1 MKKFLLG
8 FVLSSFLFTNLL
20 EAQTIWNGPVMTFTK
35 AGFADPTLA
44 ANQDRITSSTWIT
57 RASTEGIFNIA
68 MESDYNKPIHTSP
81 LNTEWATGTLANYA
95 SLTYRSW
102 YLWANTNPNTTV
114 GVQAVLHL
122 IAENIYIGITFTA
135 WGGASAGGSFSYQRT
150 TAPIAAPV
158 KLVSFS
164 ATKKDNKLQLNWKT
178 ASEENTSNFSIERS
192 SDGKLFSSIGTIQA
206 AGNSN
211 SEKTYS
217 FIDVN
222 PSPSNFYRLKTIDN
236 NGTFNYSSIVAYK
249 FGKIKSLE
257 LFPIPATSV
266 LRIQLNALHQTSL
279 QIVDIGGRILKTKPL
294 AEGNNAFNLAIDDL
308 KPGTYFLRI
317 GDESKMFIKE

>member
-1 MKKFLLG
+1 MKKNLLG
-8 FVLSSFLFTNLL
+8 VVLSALLFTNLL
-20 EAQTIWNGPVMTFTK
+20 QAQTIWNGPTTTFTK
-35 AGFADPTLA
+35 VSGADPTLP
-44 ANQDRITSSTWIT
+44 ANQDRITASTWIT
-57 RASTEGIFNIA
+57 RGTTRGIYNAVTETGYTDFV
-68 MESDYNKPIHTSP
+68 SP
-81 LNTEWATGTLANYA
+81 ANTRWATGTLGNY
-95 SLTYRSW
+95 STLTYQTWENWNGS
-102 YLWANTNPNTTV
+102 NPPSTV
-114 GVQAVLHL
+114 GTPAVMHL
-122 IAENIYIGITFTA
+122 ISENIYIGITFTA
-135 WGGASAGGSFSYQRT
+135 WGAGLGGGGSFSYQRT

-158 KLVSFS
+158 KLISFVAS
-164 ATKKDNKLQLNWKT
+164 KKDNKLQLSWKT

-217 FIDVN
+217 FIDAN

-249 FGKIKSLE
+249 FGTIKSLE
-257 LFPIPATSV
+257 LFPIPASSV
-266 LRIQLNALHQTSL
+266 LRIQLNTLTETSL
-279 QIVDIGGRILKTKPL
+279 QIVDIGGRILKTKLL

-317 GDESKMFIKE
+317 GDQSKMFVKE